1 MTTDS
6 YPDERDF
13 QPHVLEPG
21 DQDSQY
27 APTPGYY
34 GRTPA
39 SSCGLSP
46 SPDYHSEHDLEDL
59 CQHEPERPRLLQLS
73 EWHDGMLSDEL
84 PANCIQYTIEW
95 KVTMNKKVL
104 SRDTEEDVV
113 LTPSAYWPKTLKGK
127 LERLLEGKIPRKGRV
142 RSDDTSIAVSVNDR
156 SQRDLMK
163 RFDHLEIDWTAVEKQ
178 LLKWGELFRRG
189 KKLRLSITFKYVE
202 DDSLHKII
210 SGRVEK
216 RGRSSVTKRMLNERD
231 AQLDAEEN
239 VSGQE
244 SIWRGVYNLMRCPS
258 SSCHLGPHCWQDPH
272 GKKHYKLRSHQ
283 LKRLI
288 AFVEKG
294 GALLSHEDV
303 PNNFREEL
311 YMEERHRLE
320 SQQSQKN
327 KTVGTPGSCQPIN
340 INFNGMQSSPQQDTS
355 NPTTASAMVLPPND
369 QVMEDLNLT
378 GLRDE
383 AVKDY
388 GAWHESNVGDE
399 NLKAQFR
406 QACNVALANG
416 LDLRLIHE
424 DQDPSFF
431 IDKGIVVG
439 IARQFVRDIGQWVK
453 CVRNVTPDDQATQ
466 AAA

>member
-1 MTTDS
+1 MTANS

-21 DQDSQY
+21 DQVSQY

-34 GRTPA
+34 DRTPA
-39 SSCGLSP
+39 SSCGLNP
-46 SPDYHSEHDLEDL
+46 SPDYHFEHDLEDL

-73 EWHDGMLSDEL
+73 EWHDG
-84 PANCIQYTIEW
+84 
-95 KVTMNKKVL
+95 KVL

-113 LTPSAYWPKTLKGK
+113 LTPSAYWPRTLKGK
-127 LERLLEGKIPRKGRV
+127 LERLLEGKISRKGRV

-156 SQRDLMK
+156 SQRDLIK
-163 RFDHLEIDWTAVEKQ
+163 RFDHLDIDWTAVEKQ
-178 LLKWGELFRRG
+178 LLKWGELFCRG
-189 KKLRLSITFKYVE
+189 KKLRLSITFKYVK
-202 DDSLHKII
+202 DDSLHKIT

-216 RGRSSVTKRMLNERD
+216 RGRSSVTKQILNKRD
-231 AQLDAEEN
+231 AQLDTEEN
-239 VSGQE
+239 VSRQE
-244 SIWRGVYNLMRCPS
+244 AIWQDVYNLMRCPS

-272 GKKHYKLRSHQ
+272 GKKHYKLGSHQ

-294 GALLSHEDV
+294 GALLSHDNV
-303 PNNFREEL
+303 PDNFREEL
-311 YMEERHRLE
+311 YMKERHRLE
-320 SQQSQKN
+320 TQQSQKS
-327 KTVGTPGSCQPIN
+327 KMVGTPGSCQPIN

-355 NPTTASAMVLPPND
+355 DPTIASAVVLPPND
-369 QVMEDLNLT
+369 QVMEDLDLT

-383 AVKDY
+383 A
-388 GAWHESNVGDE
+388 
-399 NLKAQFR
+399 FR

-416 LDLRLIHE
+416 LDLRLIYK

-453 CVRNVTPDDQATQ
+453 CVRNVTLDDQATQ

>member
-21 DQDSQY
+21 DQDSPY

-59 CQHEPERPRLLQLS
+59 CQHEPERSRLLQLS

-95 KVTMNKKVL
+95 KVTVNKKVL

-163 RFDHLEIDWTAVEKQ
+163 RFDHLDIDWTAVEKQ
-178 LLKWGELFRRG
+178 LLKWGELFCRG
-189 KKLRLSITFKYVE
+189 KKLRLKSRKE
-202 DDSLHKII
+202 EGH
-210 SGRVEK
+210 
-216 RGRSSVTKRMLNERD
+216 RSLNECSTSRD

-272 GKKHYKLRSHQ
+272 GKKHYRLRSHQ

-303 PNNFREEL
+303 PDNFREEL

-327 KTVGTPGSCQPIN
+327 KMVGTPGSCQPIN

-355 NPTTASAMVLPPND
+355 DPTTASAVVLPPND
-369 QVMEDLNLT
+369 QAMEGLNLT

-416 LDLRLIHE
+416 LDLRLIYE

-431 IDKGIVVG
+431 IGKGIVVG

-453 CVRNVTPDDQATQ
+453 CVRNVTLDDQATQ

>member
-1 MTTDS
+1 MTVNS
-6 YPDERDF
+6 YPDDRDF
-13 QPHVLEPG
+13 ESHDLEPR

-39 SSCGLSP
+39 SICGLSP
-46 SPDYHSEHDLEDL
+46 SPDYHYENG
-59 CQHEPERPRLLQLS
+59 PEILSQQPQTPRLLQLS
-73 EWHDGMLSDEL
+73 EWHNGMSSNELS
-84 PANCIQYTIEW
+84 ASCIQYTIEW
-95 KVTMNKKVL
+95 KVTVNKKVL

-113 LTPSAYWPKTLKGK
+113 LTPSAYWPMTLKGK
-127 LERLLEGKIPRKGRV
+127 LEKLLEGKTPGKGRV
-142 RSDDTSIAVSVNDR
+142 RSDDTSIVVSVNDR

-163 RFDHLEIDWTAVEKQ
+163 RFDHLDIDWTAVEKQ
-178 LLKWGELFRRG
+178 LLRWGELYHRG
-189 KKLRLSITFKYVE
+189 KKLRLSITFRYVE
-202 DDSLHKII
+202 GDRLSKTTT
-210 SGRVEK
+210 GRVEK
-216 RGRSSVTKRMLNERD
+216 RGRTSVTKRMLNERD

-258 SSCHLGPHCWQDPH
+258 SCHLGPHCWQDPH

-294 GALLSHEDV
+294 GTLQSHEDV
-303 PNNFREEL
+303 PDNFREEL

-327 KTVGTPGSCQPIN
+327 KMVGTPGSCQPIN
-340 INFNGMQSSPQQDTS
+340 INFNGMQSSPQRDTS

-453 CVRNVTPDDQATQ
+453 CVRNVSLDDQATQ
-466 AAA
+466 AAS